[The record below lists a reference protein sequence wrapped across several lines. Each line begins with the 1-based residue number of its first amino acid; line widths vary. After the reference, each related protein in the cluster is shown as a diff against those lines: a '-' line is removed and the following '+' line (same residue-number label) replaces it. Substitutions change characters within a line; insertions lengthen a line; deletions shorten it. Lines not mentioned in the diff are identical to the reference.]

1 MKNFEFQIVCINCGC
16 LAIKIEDPV
25 RAPREATVYCG
36 DCGAARG
43 TVGALRD
50 LAVQTN
56 SNVPT
61 RSQQPPK
68 NGRTTNDPHS
78 GGEISER
85 YDELQ
90 RLRQQ
95 VKMAESLALKSQKRQ
110 FLLTAFAGGLGRPFH
125 TRSPRDVPSGS

>member
-1 MKNFEFQIVCINCGC
+1 MNNFEFQIVCISCGG

-25 RAPREATVYCG
+25 KAPREATVYCG

-61 RSQQPPK
+61 RSQPPPK
-68 NGRTTNDPHS
+68 NGRTTYDPHS

-95 VKMAESLALKSQKRQ
+95 VKMAE
-110 FLLTAFAGGLGRPFH
+110 
-125 TRSPRDVPSGS
+125 

>member
-1 MKNFEFQIVCINCGC
+1 MNNFEFQIVCIDCGC

-25 RAPREATVYCG
+25 KAPREATVYCG

-61 RSQQPPK
+61 GSHHHPKTVAQPMIRSLVEK
-68 NGRTTNDPHS
+68 SRSVTTNCS
-78 GGEISER
+78 VSVNR
-85 YDELQ
+85 
-90 RLRQQ
+90 
-95 VKMAESLALKSQKRQ
+95 
-110 FLLTAFAGGLGRPFH
+110 
-125 TRSPRDVPSGS
+125 

>member
-1 MKNFEFQIVCINCGC
+1 
-16 LAIKIEDPV
+16 
-25 RAPREATVYCG
+25 
-36 DCGAARG
+36 
-43 TVGALRD
+43 VGALRD
-50 LAVQTN
+50 LAVETN

-61 RSQQPPK
+61 GSQPPSQ
-68 NGRTTNDPHS
+68 NGRTTNDPQS

-110 FLLTAFAGGLGRPFH
+110 FLLTAFAGGLRRPFH